1 MNAIG
6 TQVRDPINSGL
17 ARWRI
22 AVLVFKLSSK
32 VNIWYYIAKSIR
44 ADIAK
49 CTTRTEFV
57 FSLNKY
63 VHSSVKISFRNH

>member
-44 ADIAK
+44 ADIVCRCVLVA
-49 CTTRTEFV
+49 F
-57 FSLNKY
+57 LNVDLCK
-63 VHSSVKISFRNH
+63 R